1 MKDEY
6 ELAKSS
12 VELAKDFL
20 KTITKPSLEEL
31 GGLLADKVRYYRFK
45 NQVKI
50 LCDAQNY
57 ISEKGLEV
65 KKIPLK
71 ILVPML
77 ENASLEE
84 EEILQ
89 NKWSALLANAADNNR
104 ELLAPFVYTSIL
116 NNLTSNEVLVL
127 DYLRDNNSISY
138 RDLYSIFNINES
150 NIDNLFR
157 LRLIHDEPAEI
168 QMEEKADWELK
179 RLKKVP
185 KIKESEFLTL
195 SFLGEEFVDECR
207 LK

>member
-6 ELAKSS
+6 ELAKNS

-20 KTITKPSLEEL
+20 KNITKPSLEEL
-31 GGLLADKVRYYRFK
+31 GDLLADKVRYYRFK

-89 NKWSALLANAADNNR
+89 NKWSALLANASDNSR

-127 DYLRDNNSISY
+127 DYLRDNDSISY

-157 LRLIHDEPAEI
+157 LRLIHNEPDDI
-168 QMEEKADWELK
+168 QMEEEADWELK
-179 RLKKVP
+179 RIKKVP